1 MSPERDLLVEC
12 GRLLVR
18 DPPPEIDRSTPS
30 SSSGP
35 GADLKSA
42 LATSTPSRSRG
53 DGNGGKSPP
62 LLSRSLVMDVGVV
75 ELSRG
80 ECDEEAGSSEVAD
93 GRLRVLGIVDS
104 EW

>member
-1 MSPERDLLVEC
+1 MSPERDSLVEC
-12 GRLLVR
+12 RRLLVCG
-18 DPPPEIDRSTPS
+18 PPFESVGSTPS

-35 GADLKSA
+35 RTDLKSG
-42 LATSTPSRSRG
+42 LATSTPSKSRG

-62 LLSRSLVMDVGVV
+62 LLSRSLVTDVGVV

-80 ECDEEAGSSEVAD
+80 ECDEEAGSSEVVD